1 MSRTPNSRKQE
12 THERIVDVAARAIR
26 RHGYAGVGVAD
37 VMKEA
42 GLTHGGFYAHF
53 DSRDALLVEALER
66 AGRESGE
73 AVARALER
81 RAAKGVSAFRALVE
95 AYLADEHLA
104 SLETGCPVAALACD
118 MPRQSDAV
126 REASA
131 VRVRRLVAGVQSALP
146 HASRATA
153 SVVAGTLVGTLQL
166 ARALGA
172 NADGR
177 ALLSAARKALDPAV
191 RHTRHGG
198 RLNAGPLTDIRLP
211 LSFAL
216 EYDDVIFTFSHS
228 SSQETLHEDRQRHR
242 PRHRRQPRHRP
253 RLHARAARPRRA
265 QGLRR
270 CARPLDR
277 HASPASSRSGST

>member
-1 MSRTPNSRKQE
+1 MSRTPNSRKQD

-26 RHGYAGVGVAD
+26 RNGYAGVGVAD

-73 AVARALER
+73 AVTRALER

-95 AYLADEHLA
+95 AYLGNEHLA

-131 VRVRRLVAGVQSALP
+131 LRVRRLVAGVQSALP
-146 HASRATA
+146 HASRETA

-172 NADGR
+172 NAEGR
-177 ALLSAARKALDPAV
+177 ALLSAARKTLVQQYD
-191 RHTRHGG
+191 T
-198 RLNAGPLTDIRLP
+198 LNT
-211 LSFAL
+211 
-216 EYDDVIFTFSHS
+216 
-228 SSQETLHEDRQRHR
+228 
-242 PRHRRQPRHRP
+242 
-253 RLHARAARPRRA
+253 AR
-265 QGLRR
+265 
-270 CARPLDR
+270 
-277 HASPASSRSGST
+277 

>member
-73 AVARALER
+73 AVTRALER
-81 RAAKGVSAFRALVE
+81 RAAKGVSAFRALVD
-95 AYLADEHLA
+95 AYLADEQLA
-104 SLETGCPVAALACD
+104 SLEIGCPVAALACD
-118 MPRQSDAV
+118 MPRQSEAV

-131 VRVRRLVAGVQSALP
+131 LRVRRLVAGVQSALP
-146 HASRATA
+146 RASRATA

-172 NADGR
+172 SAEGR
-177 ALLSAARKALDPAV
+177 ALLSAARKALIQQYDIPNPA
-191 RHTRHGG
+191 
-198 RLNAGPLTDIRLP
+198 AG
-211 LSFAL
+211 
-216 EYDDVIFTFSHS
+216 
-228 SSQETLHEDRQRHR
+228 
-242 PRHRRQPRHRP
+242 
-253 RLHARAARPRRA
+253 
-265 QGLRR
+265 
-270 CARPLDR
+270 
-277 HASPASSRSGST
+277 

>member
-1 MSRTPNSRKQE
+1 MSRTPNSRKHE

-53 DSRDALLVEALER
+53 DSRDALIIEALER
-66 AGRESGE
+66 AGRDSGE
-73 AVARALER
+73 AVMRALER

-95 AYLADEHLA
+95 AYLGDEHLA

-131 VRVRRLVAGVQSALP
+131 MRVRRLVAGVQSALP
-146 HASRATA
+146 QASRATA

-172 NADGR
+172 NTDGR
-177 ALLSAARKALDPAV
+177 AVLSAARKALIQQY
-191 RHTRHGG
+191 
-198 RLNAGPLTDIRLP
+198 DIP
-211 LSFAL
+211 
-216 EYDDVIFTFSHS
+216 E
-228 SSQETLHEDRQRHR
+228 
-242 PRHRRQPRHRP
+242 
-253 RLHARAARPRRA
+253 AAA
-265 QGLRR
+265 
-270 CARPLDR
+270 
-277 HASPASSRSGST
+277 H

>member
-1 MSRTPNSRKQE
+1 MSRTPNSRKEE
-12 THERIVDVAARAIR
+12 THERILDVAARAIR

-73 AVARALER
+73 AVTRALER

-95 AYLADEHLA
+95 AYLADKHLA

-131 VRVRRLVAGVQSALP
+131 ARVRRLVAAVRSTLP
-146 HASRATA
+146 QAARAEA
-153 SVVAGTLVGTLQL
+153 SVVAGTLVGSLQL
-166 ARALGA
+166 ARVMGA
-172 NADGR
+172 NTDGR
-177 ALLSAARKALDPAV
+177 AVLSAARKALIQ
-191 RHTRHGG
+191 R
-198 RLNAGPLTDIRLP
+198 
-211 LSFAL
+211 
-216 EYDDVIFTFSHS
+216 YD
-228 SSQETLHEDRQRHR
+228 
-242 PRHRRQPRHRP
+242 
-253 RLHARAARPRRA
+253 
-265 QGLRR
+265 
-270 CARPLDR
+270 
-277 HASPASSRSGST
+277 